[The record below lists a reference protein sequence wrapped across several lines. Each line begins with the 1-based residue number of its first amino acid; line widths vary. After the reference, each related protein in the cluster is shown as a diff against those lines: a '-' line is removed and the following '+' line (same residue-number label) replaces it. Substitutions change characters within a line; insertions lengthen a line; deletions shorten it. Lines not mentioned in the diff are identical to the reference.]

1 MCMRINVPLEWC
13 RPTTWLITR
22 IQHNKIVTLSIMCTI
37 NIHSYFYDPP
47 RGDPSPP
54 VIFIYFS
61 QLFNLFLRLCDPVT
75 LVITEITPTNS
86 KFHTVQY
93 TGIQVLFCLPDPN
106 IFNNTASQ
114 SLNHNK
120 LLLKAVIFIE
130 RSDYISDLLSPHNL
144 GFSNTDCHDN
154 PSQRRMDH
162 MSKRCHIICW

>member
-1 MCMRINVPLEWC
+1 
-13 RPTTWLITR
+13 
-22 IQHNKIVTLSIMCTI
+22 MCTI
-37 NIHSYFYDPP
+37 NIHSYFYDQP

-61 QLFNLFLRLCDPVT
+61 QLFNLFLRSCDPGSRRIT

-130 RSDYISDLLSPHNL
+130 RSIVYQI
-144 GFSNTDCHDN
+144 CC
-154 PSQRRMDH
+154 RRITWVFQTRVATITRV
-162 MSKRCHIICW
+162 SAGWIICQKGVT